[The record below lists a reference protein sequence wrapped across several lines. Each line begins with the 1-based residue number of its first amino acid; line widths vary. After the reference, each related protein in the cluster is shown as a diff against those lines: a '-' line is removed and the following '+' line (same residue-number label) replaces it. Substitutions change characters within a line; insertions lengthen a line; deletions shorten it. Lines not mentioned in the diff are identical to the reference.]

1 MQHQSTTHL
10 RARTRLRHA
19 LSLIYLRWQRSVR
32 MPETRVAKHIALANP
47 QKAADRC
54 SRCNQERAD
63 IMIVHVK
70 FAGGLHSFTV
80 DGSAKLPELAQLM
93 KTVDAQ
99 LDAESVKLVGAKLSK
114 SAVYPSRMPGT
125 SLLDAGASR
134 RQRCI
139 PLQH

>member
-1 MQHQSTTHL
+1 MAAQRANAPKCL
-10 RARTRLRHA
+10 RGNTFTLLLRTRRNLQIGA
-19 LSLIYLRWQRSVR
+19 VV
-32 MPETRVAKHIALANP
+32 VAP
-47 QKAADRC
+47 
-54 SRCNQERAD
+54 ERAD

-99 LDAESVKLVGAKLSK
+99 LDADSVKFVGAKLSK

-125 SLLDAGASR
+125 SLIDAGASR